1 MQVRASNAAGG
12 PDSAQ
17 RVTHADMVARF
28 HRNGAQVA
36 HHAQQAP
43 AVVDPYRAAIE
54 EIVTRVDHL
63 TRQWGHHG
71 GAGGGGNV
79 HAAMRIARLPVEHPP
94 QPE

>member
-1 MQVRASNAAGG
+1 MRAGDAACG

-36 HHAQQAP
+36 HHAQQAA
-43 AVVDPYRAAIE
+43 AVIHPHCAAVEKIAAC
-54 EIVTRVDHL
+54 VDHL
-63 TRQWGHHG
+63 ARQRGHHG
-71 GAGGGGNV
+71 GAGDSGNV
-79 HAAMRIARLPVEHPP
+79 HAAVRIARLPVEHPP